1 MTETSTLS
9 VARDG
14 KLAFATLNR
23 PSKLNALNAQ
33 LIKELHALVA
43 ELCSQSASERPSVL
57 IVTGSGDKAFAAGA
71 DVAEMSEISPEAARA
86 FSERGHRLGRALEE
100 APFPVIAQV
109 NGFALGGGLE
119 LALACDF
126 IYASDR
132 AKFGLPEVGL
142 GLVPG
147 FGGTQRLTR
156 RVGIAHARE
165 LVFSGATIDA
175 ARAQAIGLVND
186 VVPHAELAERVKAL
200 SLKIAE
206 KAPLAVAAAK
216 RLLLTGESTSLGAA
230 CELESRTFG
239 AAFAT
244 DDGREGMRAFV
255 EKRAPKFESR

>member
-1 MTETSTLS
+1 MSEESTLLTAS
-9 VARDG
+9 EG

-23 PSKLNALNAQ
+23 PNKLNALNAQ
-33 LIKELHALVA
+33 LIAELHAHVTA
-43 ELCSQSASERPSVL
+43 LCEKSASERPSVL
-57 IVTGSGDKAFAAGA
+57 LVTGAGDKAFAAGA
-71 DVAEMSEISPEAARA
+71 DVAEMSEPSAEAARA
-86 FSERGHRLGRALEE
+86 FSERGHRLGRAMEE
-100 APFPVIAQV
+100 APFPIIAQV

-126 IYASDR
+126 IYSSDR

-156 RVGIAHARE
+156 RVGIGLARE

-175 ARAQAIGLVND
+175 ARARAIGLANE

-200 SLKIAE
+200 ALRIAE
-206 KAPLAVAAAK
+206 KAPLAVASAK
-216 RLLLTGESTSLGAA
+216 RLIATGADLSLGAA
-230 CELESRTFG
+230 CELESRAFG

-244 DDGREGMRAFV
+244 EDGREGMRAFV

>member
-1 MTETSTLS
+1 MSEASTLLAS
-9 VARDG
+9 REG
-14 KLAFATLNR
+14 KLAFVTLNR
-23 PSKLNALNAQ
+23 PSKLNALNAA
-33 LIKELHALVA
+33 LIDELHATVA
-43 ELCSQSASERPSVL
+43 ELCEQSPSERASVL
-57 IVTGSGDKAFAAGA
+57 VLTGAGDKAFAAGA

-86 FSERGHRLGRALEE
+86 FSERGHRLGRAMEE

-156 RVGIAHARE
+156 RVGIARARE

-175 ARAQAIGLVND
+175 QRAQAIGLVNE
-186 VVPHAELAERVKAL
+186 VVPHAELAERVKSLA
-200 SLKIAE
+200 LKIAE

-216 RLLLTGESTSLGAA
+216 RLLSTGAETNLGAA
-230 CELESRTFG
+230 CELESRAFG

-244 DDGREGMRAFV
+244 EDGREGMRAFV